1 MELIRIIDSIKA
13 SKHILMGAHVS
24 PDGDAISSLVGMA
37 GICKFFHIPYTILI
51 EEIPNK
57 YDYLVQQVN
66 IQQHYEG
73 QYDTF
78 ISLDCG
84 DLQRLGEYE
93 TYFNKAELTI
103 NIDHHHTNPDFAQ
116 LNYVQKDG
124 SSTSELVF
132 NLIEQAEVPITEEIA
147 KAIYTGIVF
156 DTGGFMHSST
166 KPSTHL
172 IAAKLLEI
180 PIDYSLIYHHIIHAR
195 TLKTIQM
202 QGVVA
207 KNISVLSERKIYIS
221 YVTEEE
227 MKKYEANKSDIEGI
241 VNYIKDIEGVCVAA
255 FVYPL
260 EEDKYKLSLRSIAP
274 YDVAAICQTFGGGG
288 HIRAAGATLVGK
300 LEDVLEQVKM
310 SLMNL

>member
-1 MELIRIIDSIKA
+1 MELIKIIDSIKA
-13 SKHILMGAHVS
+13 SRHILMGAHVS

-51 EEIPNK
+51 EEVPNK
-57 YDYLVQQVN
+57 YHYLVKEVN
-66 IQQHYEG
+66 IKQHYAGE
-73 QYDTF
+73 YDTF
-78 ISLDCG
+78 IALDCG

-93 TYFNKAELTI
+93 TYFNRAEITI
-103 NIDHHHTNPDFAQ
+103 NIDHHHTNPEFAHI
-116 LNYVQKDG
+116 NYVQKDG

-132 NLIEQAEVPITEEIA
+132 NLIEQAKVPLTEEIA

-172 IAAKLLEI
+172 AAAKLLEI

-207 KNISVLSERKIYIS
+207 QNMSVVAKGKIYIS
-221 YVTEEE
+221 YVTQEE
-227 MKKYEANKSDIEGI
+227 MKKYEADKSDIEGI
-241 VNYIKDIEGVCVAA
+241 VNYIKDIEGVCIAA
-255 FVYPL
+255 FIYPL

-288 HIRAAGATLVGK
+288 HIRAAGATMVGK